1 MELREARQEANLT
14 QAEVADHLGV
24 SRPTYIK
31 MEKHPDEVTISDAIK
46 LADLFGVKV
55 DAIFF
60 GRKV

>member
-46 LADLFGVKV
+46 LADLFGVEV

>member
-1 MELREARQEANLT
+1 MDLREARQAAGLT
-14 QAEVADHLGV
+14 QAEVADHLGI

-31 MEKHPDEVTISDAIK
+31 MEKRPEEVTISDAIT